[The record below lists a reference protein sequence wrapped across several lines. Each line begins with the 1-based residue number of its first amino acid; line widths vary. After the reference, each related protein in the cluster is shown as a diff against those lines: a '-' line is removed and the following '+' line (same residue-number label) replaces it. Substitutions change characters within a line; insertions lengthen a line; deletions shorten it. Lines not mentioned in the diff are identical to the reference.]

1 LDWGKQITSITSVAI
16 PRDRDVIF
24 GIISKRKTARFKQE
38 NSRKYF
44 ISAPISMGNAPVYG
58 KKY

>member
-1 LDWGKQITSITSVAI
+1 VAI